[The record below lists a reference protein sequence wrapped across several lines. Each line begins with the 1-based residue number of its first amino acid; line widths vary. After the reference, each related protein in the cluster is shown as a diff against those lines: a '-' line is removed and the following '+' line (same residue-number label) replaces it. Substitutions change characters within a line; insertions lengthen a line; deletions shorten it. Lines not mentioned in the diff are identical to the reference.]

1 MLAEKLIIFNFY
13 RKQEINIFSENQ
25 IFLSGAK
32 KNFNL
37 ILSFK
42 KKLINTPSGSG
53 GENYIL
59 KNQITF

>member
-42 KKLINTPSGSG
+42 KKKAASGIAG
-53 GENYIL
+53 GFSDAPKRLHY
-59 KNQITF
+59 